1 MMVGYITMSTK
12 DFAKSMNLSLTTLR
26 KCEKS
31 LMEKGLLMKDRIRNE
46 EGKLITIRTIFM
58 PEPSTHPEDEEILKK
73 VAKINK
79 EKEAKLNKEEP

>member
-1 MMVGYITMSTK
+1 MIVGYITMPTK

-46 EGKLITIRTIFM
+46 EGKLITIRTVLM

-79 EKEAKLNKEEP
+79 EKEAKLKKEEP